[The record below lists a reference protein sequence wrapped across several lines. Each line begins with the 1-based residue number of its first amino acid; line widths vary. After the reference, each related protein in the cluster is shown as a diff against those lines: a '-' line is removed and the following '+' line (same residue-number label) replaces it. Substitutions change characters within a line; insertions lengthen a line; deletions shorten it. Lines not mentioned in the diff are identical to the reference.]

1 MLLSTRRN
9 SSIKVTH
16 RLQPGVQEPKTTEGD
31 VRYSNAHTATW
42 KVSSGPGQCHR
53 SLSAQG
59 CRGFVRGP
67 QRQKAG
73 PGRSGMMEEGP
84 HSPFSRVCRFARTRR
99 KVCRGETRAD
109 TCQRP
114 RPAAAG
120 CQQPPPPRKQG
131 PVPPPRASS
140 GRRTGPGPAPPP
152 RPNSST
158 HLFPA
163 PAAGPPPAALH
174 SRGRPAGRRGGGPGA
189 APPAWP
195 GMRADTAR
203 PGRRRR
209 SAPSG
214 RRHVGPGHVTRRRA
228 GESSPGK
235 RQGEERKFPWQPT
248 GGSKVRRAPA
258 NQSSAAVGN

>member
-1 MLLSTRRN
+1 M
-9 SSIKVTH
+9 
-16 RLQPGVQEPKTTEGD
+16 
-31 VRYSNAHTATW
+31 
-42 KVSSGPGQCHR
+42 
-53 SLSAQG
+53 
-59 CRGFVRGP
+59 
-67 QRQKAG
+67 
-73 PGRSGMMEEGP
+73 
-84 HSPFSRVCRFARTRR
+84 
-99 KVCRGETRAD
+99 
-109 TCQRP
+109 CQRP

-120 CQQPPPPRKQG
+120 CKHPPPPRKQG

-140 GRRTGPGPAPPP
+140 GQRAGPAPPP

-174 SRGRPAGRRGGGPGA
+174 SRGRPAGRRGGGPEA
-189 APPAWP
+189 ASPARP

-203 PGRRRR
+203 PGRRHR

-214 RRHVGPGHVTRRRA
+214 RRHVGPGHVTLRRA

-248 GGSKVRRAPA
+248 GGSKARRAPA
-258 NQSSAAVGN
+258 NQSSAAVGSQGGLAN